1 MPARALPRARSG
13 GVQNKCEVKKLA
25 WWKTPTAESRDLC
38 EGRQRHRVINK
49 NYKLYNR
56 KLKWAFNGS
65 LVNVRPKMLG

>member
-25 WWKTPTAESRDLC
+25 WLKTPNCRVSRFVRG
-38 EGRQRHRVINK
+38 EAAVPSYQQKSVK
-49 NYKLYNR
+49 
-56 KLKWAFNGS
+56 KWAFNGS